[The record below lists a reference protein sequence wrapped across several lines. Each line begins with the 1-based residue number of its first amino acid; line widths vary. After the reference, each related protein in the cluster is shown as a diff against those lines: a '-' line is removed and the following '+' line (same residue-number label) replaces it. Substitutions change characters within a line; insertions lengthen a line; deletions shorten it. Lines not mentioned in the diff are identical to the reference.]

1 MTPPRTSPVVGLLL
15 PAATALALLLA
26 GCRGPAPDAGRTAR
40 GTPEQRRQSAEL
52 VQRGQRFLADDLGP
66 EALQALEL
74 AHRLDP
80 DSAAASLALAQ
91 AYRREDRF
99 AAARALLQQLSESKE
114 TAPEDAWRA
123 REALAG
129 LLLDAGDLPAAR
141 EACEALLK
149 SGRPSA
155 TALRLS
161 GITAYRDGNLKR
173 AVADLEEA
181 VRLEP
186 QDAAAFAALGL
197 ALLQSGDL
205 PAAAAALERAEAL
218 DPNAPS
224 AVGNLAKAYERM
236 GRHADAQAAMQRFQ
250 ALYEH
255 KSSKRRLDP
264 MRAKAIEAYEAG
276 RLEEA
281 LQIFTRMLELAPRDP
296 QTLAQTGSVFLAL
309 RRLEEARQSL
319 EASLGI
325 KPDNDFALTE
335 LARVQ
340 ALRQDLP
347 AAINLLQRAAKV
359 NPTAPEPHY
368 FLAGIYLSQGRQK
381 EFEAERDAYQRLQA
395 NSPGALAPLPGSG
408 GPP

>member
-1 MTPPRTSPVVGLLL
+1 VAS
-15 PAATALALLLA
+15 LAVLFA
-26 GCRGPAPDAGRTAR
+26 GCGGSTSDGSRAASS
-40 GTPEQRRQSAEL
+40 TPEQRRESAAML
-52 VQRGQRFLADDLGP
+52 QRGLRFLADDLGP
-66 EALQALEL
+66 EAMQALEQ

-80 DSAAASLALAQ
+80 GSAAAALALAQ

-99 AAARALLQQLSESKE
+99 AAARTLLQELSESKE
-114 TAPEDAWRA
+114 AAPEDAWRA

-129 LLLDAGDLPAAR
+129 LLLDGGDLPAAR
-141 EACEALLK
+141 EVCETLLK

-155 TALRLS
+155 AVFRLS

-173 AVADLEEA
+173 AVTDLEEA

-186 QDAAAFAALGL
+186 QDASGFAALGL

-205 PAAAAALERAEAL
+205 PAAAEALERAEAL
-218 DPNAPS
+218 DPNAQSP
-224 AVGNLAKAYERM
+224 VGNLTKVYERM
-236 GRHADAQAAMQRFQ
+236 GRTSDAQAAMQRFQ
-250 ALYEH
+250 ALYER

-281 LQIFTRMLELAPRDP
+281 LQLFRRMLELVPRDP
-296 QTLAQTGSVFLAL
+296 QTLAQAGSVFLAL
-309 RRLEEARQSL
+309 RRLDEARQSL
-319 EASLGI
+319 EASLSI

-340 ALRQDLP
+340 ALREDLP
-347 AAINLLQRAAKV
+347 AAIDLLQRAAKV
-359 NPTAPEPHY
+359 NPRAPEPHY

-395 NSPGALAPLPGSG
+395 NSPGGPLAPLPGSG